1 MGVIYNS
8 PVPLSVYLWS
18 LKTDS
23 FSRPALFP
31 ERNFVKYEKAYIS
44 IR

>member
-31 ERNFVKYEKAYIS
+31 AQNEIS
-44 IR
+44 SNMKKLMLA